1 MNYIKIVLVVLFFA
15 LFLGGSLILFYNGK
29 KTLLKSSFGGKI
41 EKITYD
47 EKNIADVTINNV
59 EYNLTPLRKEFK
71 QEVMVGD
78 SLVKIKNQSY
88 YKVIKQG
95 TGREIKFDF

>member
-1 MNYIKIVLVVLFFA
+1 MNTTF
-15 LFLGGSLILFYNGK
+15 S
-29 KTLLKSSFGGKI
+29 GKI
-41 EKITYD
+41 EKMTFDI
-47 EKNIADVTINNV
+47 KNIPTLTINGV
-59 EYNLTPLRKEFK
+59 EYYLTTVGNGFK

-78 SLVKIKNQSY
+78 FLVKIKNQSY